1 MSILRGKHLIIA
13 TLSGFLVL
21 GASLTANAKTKK
33 TDNRPTVVNVAL
45 KPSNETDLTNY
56 VYDTVDPN
64 SANYHKYLS
73 PSEFAQKFG
82 QSDSY
87 ISSFK
92 SYLNRYH
99 LRTYT
104 YPGNLSLKIRGTK
117 ANVNKAFK
125 AKYVKEKGHES
136 KTTYKLPGK
145 LSKQVVA
152 VIGVYAPNPKTKKA
166 AKKTPAK
173 KKAAKKAAYIPSILK
188 SADVPVSDNK
198 PNTNVTG
205 NAFSKKYGALKFAD
219 RYQLNNLYDNGL
231 EGQGQRIG
239 IISDSIVHNQDLKI
253 YWAQNGIH
261 DNPNR
266 IHRIYTIDNRKAMQK
281 ESKIG
286 GTIPKTEAALDVESA
301 SSVAPKADI
310 DIYSGYSNNNLTSL
324 PSAYY
329 TSFMQAISND
339 LDHQISTSYSPA
351 IESLGG
357 WDDHSATLANYN
369 HALNLMFEQA
379 ATEGITVFQAS
390 GDSGPYAMGGLKEQH
405 SFSTSPYQVI
415 VGGTTLP
422 YTQKIHHKTITVTK
436 ERALGDIDHP
446 SEPFF
451 GGFYEILKG
460 IFHGSGGG
468 FSALNPTPRYQQGI
482 PGVNTFRAITLLN
495 YRPQTHLY
503 TINPHPKILTGTHT
517 GRNLPDVSGNADK
530 QTGYATYFS
539 SDMSTGSDS
548 KGKPILKKYWLI
560 GGGTSY
566 TSPQMAA
573 ANAIMNSG
581 RTTSIGFWNSQI
593 YKFAQQTDTP
603 FNPLNDANNNN
614 NLFYTG
620 QPGTLYNQATGLGT
634 INFDKLYQD
643 FNNQD
648 ASQ

>member
-1 MSILRGKHLIIA
+1 MIILRGKQLIIA

-21 GASLTANAKTKK
+21 GTGFTANAKAKK
-33 TDNRPTVVNVAL
+33 ADNRSTVVNVAF
-45 KPSNETDLTNY
+45 KASNETDLTNY

-64 SANYHKYLS
+64 SINYHHYLT
-73 PSEFAQKFG
+73 PKQFAQKFG
-82 QSDSY
+82 EPNAYLSM
-87 ISSFK
+87 FK
-92 SYLNRYH
+92 EYLHKRH
-99 LRTYT
+99 IRTAVYR
-104 YPGNLSLKIRGTK
+104 GNLALKLRGTQNNMDRAFH
-117 ANVNKAFK
+117 AN
-125 AKYVKEKGHES
+125 YHPRKGTPS
-136 KTTYKLPGK
+136 RTTYRLPAKLA
-145 LSKQVVA
+145 KQVVA
-152 VIGVYAPNPKTKKA
+152 VIGLYTGKPTSKRTAHSKTALTA
-166 AKKTPAK
+166 A
-173 KKAAKKAAYIPSILK
+173 LGH
-188 SADVPVSDNK
+188 K
-198 PNTNVTG
+198 PNTALLPD
-205 NAFSKKYGALKFAD
+205 AFSKKYGPLKFANH
-219 RYQLNNLYDNGL
+219 YQLTSLYDNGL

-239 IISDSIVHNQDLKI
+239 IISDSIVHKQDLKI

-369 HALNLMFEQA
+369 HALYLMFEQA

-446 SEPFF
+446 SEPVF

-503 TINPHPKILTGTHT
+503 TINPHPKILTGTNN

-581 RTTSIGFWNSQI
+581 RTTSIGFWNPQI

-648 ASQ
+648 ARHHLPDK